1 MFSSTMGEL
10 DALPAE
16 FVMRYVRPL
25 FICMDAPNRAM
36 KANSPHVTGPSMAM
50 LFGLYNV
57 VVANM
62 YGRRS
67 DSRNRSRQ
75 PRRKNQTTDS

>member
-1 MFSSTMGEL
+1 
-10 DALPAE
+10 
-16 FVMRYVRPL
+16 MRYVRPL

-36 KANSPHVTGPSMAM
+36 KANSSHVTGPSMAM